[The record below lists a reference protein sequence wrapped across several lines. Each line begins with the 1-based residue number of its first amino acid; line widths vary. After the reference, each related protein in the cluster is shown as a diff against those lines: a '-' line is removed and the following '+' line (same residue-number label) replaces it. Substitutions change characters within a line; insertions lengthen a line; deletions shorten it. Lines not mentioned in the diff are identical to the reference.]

1 MFLLF
6 KLSLVYSPNSPIFG
20 IRQPPRQFWWL
31 TKCEQG
37 KRGSCN
43 ASSHPSA
50 ARMLSHSSAC
60 TVTPQLCT
68 LSCEKLCNAMNIYL
82 VKKKK
87 TAHEEGTWPSQSNPP
102 SCATWFS
109 SIAWPQ
115 GGSPLLNAAPGGS
128 SAARALSRNV
138 KNMLKA

>member
-87 TAHEEGTWPSQSNPP
+87 QLMKKAPGPARAILPAAPP
-102 SCATWFS
+102 
-109 SIAWPQ
+109 
-115 GGSPLLNAAPGGS
+115 GSPASHGP
-128 SAARALSRNV
+128 RVVPRY
-138 KNMLKA
+138 

>member
-68 LSCEKLCNAMNIYL
+68 LSCEKLCNATNIYL

-87 TAHEEGTWPSQSNPP
+87 KNTAHEEGTWPSLSNPSQLCHLVLQHRMAP
-102 SCATWFS
+102 GWFS
-109 SIAWPQ
+109 PTEC
-115 GGSPLLNAAPGGS
+115 SPRGWFCIQS
-128 SAARALSRNV
+128 TQQES
-138 KNMLKA
+138 

>member
-37 KRGSCN
+37 KHGSC
-43 ASSHPSA
+43 STSLHPSA

-68 LSCEKLCNAMNIYL
+68 CEKLCDATNIYL
-82 VKKKK
+82 VKKENRSCKRHL
-87 TAHEEGTWPSQSNPP
+87 AQPEQSLPAVP
-102 SCATWFS
+102 A
-109 SIAWPQ
+109 
-115 GGSPLLNAAPGGS
+115 GSPASHGP
-128 SAARALSRNV
+128 RV
-138 KNMLKA
+138 VPPY

>member
-87 TAHEEGTWPSQSNPP
+87 N
-102 SCATWFS
+102 S
-109 SIAWPQ
+109 S
-115 GGSPLLNAAPGGS
+115 
-128 SAARALSRNV
+128 
-138 KNMLKA
+138 